1 MSGDEDRPD
10 HQPEDQAKG
19 PNRQALSE
27 VLASIRALVSAE
39 TSARMHEPDEIGE
52 EEAGEGVLMLTP
64 DMRVDARA
72 APGRLA
78 EGAGLLSGA
87 PILDEEGL
95 RRIVNEIVR
104 EELRGEFG
112 ERISR
117 DLRRMVRREV
127 EEALRAERGG
137 D

>member
-1 MSGDEDRPD
+1 MADEDEFGKRP
-10 HQPEDQAKG
+10 ESLA
-19 PNRQALSE
+19 E

-39 TSARMHEPDEIGE
+39 TGARMSEQEERDED
-52 EEAGEGVLMLTP
+52 VLMLTP

-72 APGRLA
+72 PRRGLEALGLGAAEARAPARPA
-78 EGAGLLSGA
+78 A

-95 RRIVNEIVR
+95 RGMINAIVR
-104 EELRGEFG
+104 EELRGELG

-117 DLRRMVRREV
+117 DLRKLVRREV
-127 EEALRAERGG
+127 EDALRAGDRERNRGE

>member
-1 MSGDEDRPD
+1 MADEDEFGKRP
-10 HQPEDQAKG
+10 E
-19 PNRQALSE
+19 NLSE

-39 TSARMHEPDEIGE
+39 TSARMSEQEERDED
-52 EEAGEGVLMLTP
+52 VLMLTP
-64 DMRVDARA
+64 DMRVDRRAPRQAPSVPGLGAARPA
-72 APGRLA
+72 A
-78 EGAGLLSGA
+78 GAAA

-95 RRIVNEIVR
+95 RGMINAIVR

-117 DLRRMVRREV
+117 DVRKLVRREV
-127 EEALRAERGG
+127 EDALRASRDRDRGE